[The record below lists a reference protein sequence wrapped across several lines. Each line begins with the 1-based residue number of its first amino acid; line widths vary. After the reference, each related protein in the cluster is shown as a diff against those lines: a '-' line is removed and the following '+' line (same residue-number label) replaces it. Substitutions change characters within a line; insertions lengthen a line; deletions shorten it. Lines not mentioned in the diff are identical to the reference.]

1 MIFSNQKIKT
11 NLILTVNKIIN
22 KNNTITDEIAKRK
35 ICLKCSFIF
44 FNIIFVINFYRGLKI
59 VLFIYSR

>member
-44 FNIIFVINFYRGLKI
+44 F
-59 VLFIYSR
+59 